1 MSINQSYEE
10 KELLEHVAD
19 GDQQA
24 FAVIFNKYWPTVYSA
39 ALVIAKSP
47 VLAED
52 ISQEV
57 FTRLW
62 EAKEKARHIEN
73 VKAFLFITARNLII
87 NRLSRQKVE
96 DAYRT
101 YQLHHSAGGSVGEEE
116 RLDYQQ
122 LEQRLRS
129 AIRRLPP
136 KQQRAF
142 LLSREQGLTYDQ
154 IAQQMQISKDTVKEH
169 IIKALASLRKSLRE
183 HDVLVLLI
191 LLEFYFS

>member
-1 MSINQSYEE
+1 MSINQSYDE
-10 KELLEHVAD
+10 KELLAHIAD

-47 VLAED
+47 SLAED

-57 FTRLW
+57 FTKLW
-62 EAKEKARHIEN
+62 ETKEKARDIEN
-73 VKAFLFITARNLII
+73 VKAFLFIAARNLII

-96 DAYRT
+96 DAYRA
-101 YQLHHSAGGSVGEEE
+101 YQLHHSAETSHGGHD
-116 RLDYQQ
+116 LDYQQ

-129 AIRRLPP
+129 AIRQLPSR
-136 KQQRAF
+136 QQRAF
-142 LLSREQGLTYDQ
+142 LLSREQGLTYEQ
-154 IAQQMQISKDTVKEH
+154 IAEQMQISRDTVKEH
-169 IIKALASLRKSLRE
+169 IVKALASLRKSLHE
-183 HDVLVLLI
+183 HDALLLLI

>member
-1 MSINQSYEE
+1 MSINQSYDE
-10 KELLEHVAD
+10 KELLAHIAD

-47 VLAED
+47 SLAED

-57 FTRLW
+57 FTKLW
-62 EAKEKARHIEN
+62 ETKEKARDIEN
-73 VKAFLFITARNLII
+73 VKAFLFIAARNLII

-96 DAYRT
+96 DAYRA
-101 YQLHHSAGGSVGEEE
+101 YQLHHSAEISHGGHD
-116 RLDYQQ
+116 LDYQQ

-129 AIRRLPP
+129 AIRQLPSR
-136 KQQRAF
+136 QQRAF
-142 LLSREQGLTYDQ
+142 LLSREQGLTYEQ
-154 IAQQMQISKDTVKEH
+154 IAEQMQISRDTVKEH
-169 IIKALASLRKSLRE
+169 IVKALASLRKSLHE
-183 HDVLVLLI
+183 HDALLLLI